1 MRRRLR
7 ALING
12 FATITMVRIGSNFR
26 SKHVAEPSFSLPSG
40 TPQEQ
45 SRREERKPLL
55 LRIADSGPDTAM
67 IMDISIGGA
76 LLRTSQP
83 LTIGDSITIN
93 LPHGPAAE
101 AQVTWSNGP
110 LAGCRFVSPITEAMI
125 SAALLKSDPVVPE
138 TAMLPGNDFAQDAP
152 DRTRMARGI
161 PIIIGSSLL
170 LWAGI
175 AGAIALI

>member
-1 MRRRLR
+1 M
-7 ALING
+7 
-12 FATITMVRIGSNFR
+12 
-26 SKHVAEPSFSLPSG
+26 AEPSLSLPSG

-45 SRREERKPLL
+45 SRREERKPLM
-55 LRIADSGPDTAM
+55 LRIADSGPDTAV
-67 IMDISIGGA
+67 IMDISVGGA

-101 AQVTWSNGP
+101 ARVTWSSGP
-110 LAGCRFVSPITEAMI
+110 LAGCQFVKPITEAMI
-125 SAALLKSDPVVPE
+125 SAALLKSDPIIPE
-138 TAMLPGNDFAQDAP
+138 STVLPGNDFAQDAP
-152 DRTRMARGI
+152 DRSRMARGI

-175 AGAIALI
+175 AGAFALI